1 MDNFKF
7 DEYGQILGLD
17 VDIHYPPQRQPW
29 LVPWVSA
36 DVLENST
43 ERHRMALFI
52 EKAMLSI
59 SREIKLKKFFR
70 G

>member
-1 MDNFKF
+1 V
-7 DEYGQILGLD
+7 GLGL
-17 VDIHYPPQRQPW
+17 
-29 LVPWVSA
+29 SA

-43 ERHRMALFI
+43 ERHRTALFI

-59 SREIKLKKFFR
+59 SREIKLKKFLR